1 VKGKLIDVV
10 FEEKTIEA
18 IVIDPNGLGESKPTL
33 GMGFG
38 MTERHIGIPQN
49 TLSTWSKTN
58 DSDESKSPIEQG
70 TETHPNLF
78 LMSPS
83 KKVYPLHRIVD
94 ENNREQ
100 LVIEASDWMELAADV
115 LETPGKI
122 RRTTQ
127 VKIIQF
133 LKWFAVKGFYASC
146 YTQLFGAYTAVDDSL
161 ITALQQRVNYLEQL
175 ADELS
180 IQNALLEHQYSQAL
194 YRMDSAGLLQ
204 PVTDDDSPYLSD
216 WEADVNGDEESDRP

>member
-1 VKGKLIDVV
+1 MKGKLVDVV

-18 IVIDPNGLGESKPTL
+18 IVIDPDGLGEGKPTL

-49 TLSTWSKTN
+49 TLSTWSKPK
-58 DSDESKSPIEQG
+58 DLDGSKALAGQSL
-70 TETHPNLF
+70 ETHPNLF

-83 KKVYPLHRIVD
+83 KKAYPLHRIVD

-133 LKWFAVKGFYASC
+133 LKWFAVKGFYASS
-146 YTQLFGAYTAVDDSL
+146 YTQLFGSYTLEDDSRV
-161 ITALQQRVNYLEQL
+161 TALQQRLDYLERL
-175 ADELS
+175 TSELS
-180 IQNALLEHQYSQAL
+180 TENALLEHQYNQAL

-204 PVTDDDSPYLSD
+204 PMTDDDESYLCD
-216 WEADVNGDEESDRP
+216 WEADVNGEEE